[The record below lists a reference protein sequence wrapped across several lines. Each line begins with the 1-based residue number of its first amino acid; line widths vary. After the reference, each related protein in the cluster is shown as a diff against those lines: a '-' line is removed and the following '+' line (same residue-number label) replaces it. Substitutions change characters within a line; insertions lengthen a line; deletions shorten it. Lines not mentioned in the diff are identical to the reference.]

1 MEMTILE
8 ETEGHI
14 AVRLV
19 GRLDLQG
26 VNDIELPFKERAA
39 CAPGDMIVE
48 LSGLDFLASL
58 GMRLLITSAK
68 LVQKQGGRFI
78 LVAPQEE
85 VENALKMSGLDQV
98 MPLADTMD
106 EARALVK
113 G

>member
-8 ETEGHI
+8 ETDRYI
-14 AVRLV
+14 AVALA

-26 VNDIELPFKERAA
+26 VNDIEIPFKERAA
-39 CAPGDMIVE
+39 CAPGDLIVD
-48 LSGLDFLASL
+48 LSRLDFLASL
-58 GMRLLITSAK
+58 GMRVLITSAK
-68 LVQKQGGRFI
+68 RVQKNGGRLI

-98 MPLADTMD
+98 MPMVDSME
-106 EARALVK
+106 EARALVQ